1 MYKKVVNGIRDL
13 GVIKGATG
21 PHIIECD
28 DGKKYV
34 VKFADRTKTAVNEF
48 VGHALAKAV
57 GLPVPSSSFVELS
70 PDLIARSR
78 DMTYRAISAGLH
90 QGSELVPDVLD
101 FDQFGQRKLREG
113 VGLSNPEVLPG
124 TICHDNWVLTR
135 DRDRGD
141 NHLVQPVDGRFSY
154 LMVDFT
160 HGFTGPSWTADSIEQ
175 GSYLRILMPTHP
187 VAAEA
192 VTGFASFRP
201 TLERIEALGDS
212 EIEEVV
218 AAVPRPWGVTEEESL
233 CLINFLEL
241 RRGLIRS
248 VLTSNRASFPNW
260 GD

>member
-1 MYKKVVNGIRDL
+1 
-13 GVIKGATG
+13 
-21 PHIIECD
+21 
-28 DGKKYV
+28 
-34 VKFADRTKTAVNEF
+34 
-48 VGHALAKAV
+48 
-57 GLPVPSSSFVELS
+57 
-70 PDLIARSR
+70 
-78 DMTYRAISAGLH
+78 
-90 QGSELVPDVLD
+90 
-101 FDQFGQRKLREG
+101 
-113 VGLSNPEVLPG
+113 
-124 TICHDNWVLTR
+124 
-135 DRDRGD
+135 
-141 NHLVQPVDGRFSY
+141 
-154 LMVDFT
+154 MVDFT